1 MSSAAASAPSDAS
14 NDIVLRRGAIALLAL
29 FALIYLLPLGVRPL
43 SSPDEV
49 RYGEIAREM
58 IASGD
63 WVSPHFNGVRY
74 FEKPVLGHWL
84 NAISVATLG
93 ESRFAV
99 RLPVALAT
107 GLSGLIVF
115 LLARRFISRSTAV
128 LSSAIFL
135 TTLIVAGCGS
145 VAVLDA
151 FLALFVTA
159 AVAAYYVAVTAG
171 TRRERYAYL
180 ALCGVACGAAFLTK
194 GFIAWAIPAVVA
206 APYLIARRD
215 LRTLLTSPWL
225 PFGVA
230 ILVSLPWGVLVHLR
244 EPDFWR
250 YFVIVEHLQRFAG
263 DNAQHPQPPWF
274 FVAYLPAIGWPWIWL
289 LPAAAIGIR
298 GEGRHKDFLFYA
310 ALWAVMPLLFFS
322 ASKGKLLTYVLPC
335 FAPLSILL
343 AAGLERYFAAG
354 RTRAFRIAA
363 GLAAVLLA
371 LLLVLLAVSQAG
383 KLGAPAYGPDEHG
396 KLAAM
401 AALLAAALVCAVIA
415 ARSTGA
421 RTGLVAFTGTAVA
434 FFLPLDVAL
443 PQRAIDGFA
452 PSTAIAHY
460 VATPADTVLVSD
472 ASLAGAVAWELNRQD
487 VYVVNPGEM
496 SYGLS
501 YPEARHR
508 KLTSAMLGDLIASS
522 RGAHDMLVLCE
533 PDTEKEI
540 DSQLPTNTE
549 RSQDGRV
556 RVLRIPR

>member
-1 MSSAAASAPSDAS
+1 MK
-14 NDIVLRRGAIALLAL
+14 LA
-29 FALIYLLPLGVRPL
+29 
-43 SSPDEV
+43 E
-49 RYGEIAREM
+49 
-58 IASGD
+58 
-63 WVSPHFNGVRY
+63 
-74 FEKPVLGHWL
+74 
-84 NAISVATLG
+84 
-93 ESRFAV
+93 
-99 RLPVALAT
+99 
-107 GLSGLIVF
+107 
-115 LLARRFISRSTAV
+115 
-128 LSSAIFL
+128 
-135 TTLIVAGCGS
+135 
-145 VAVLDA
+145 
-151 FLALFVTA
+151 
-159 AVAAYYVAVTAG
+159 
-171 TRRERYAYL
+171 
-180 ALCGVACGAAFLTK
+180 
-194 GFIAWAIPAVVA
+194 
-206 APYLIARRD
+206 
-215 LRTLLTSPWL
+215 
-225 PFGVA
+225 
-230 ILVSLPWGVLVHLR
+230 
-244 EPDFWR
+244 
-250 YFVIVEHLQRFAG
+250 
-263 DNAQHPQPPWF
+263 
-274 FVAYLPAIGWPWIWL
+274 
-289 LPAAAIGIR
+289 
-298 GEGRHKDFLFYA
+298 
-310 ALWAVMPLLFFS
+310 
-322 ASKGKLLTYVLPC
+322 
-335 FAPLSILL
+335 
-343 AAGLERYFAAG
+343 LERYFAAG